1 MKKHLLFLCIFL
13 FPFMVNAKEYCKVV
27 SGDGHSIG
35 SEIACGTEHF
45 YIINSNEEEIR
56 MLAKYNLNIGHTI
69 YKEKIEK
76 EEGDTR
82 TDYQYCSDLASA
94 HNGTI
99 SNSSDYHEPGY
110 CFYETKRNLITETG
124 WHIIPETYDKDDA
137 IEKCKA
143 YSTDQGGIYS
153 YVNSVPSGYDCYYY
167 ADPLLQSE
175 EAIGAHVDENGNY
188 LYPQVGDVYL
198 PYRSGWYSNAT
209 LVQEN
214 SNFYDIDVG
223 YSNDSSVS
231 SNEYIIFDTNIT
243 YRYLGIL
250 RLLGYEV
257 NGIKFLKLADYNH
270 ILNEI
275 SNQSLP
281 LVEWR
286 NKIDEDFA
294 GATYNSK
301 VEFGSLKTIIPEKY
315 SWLYSTTYWNGA
327 YFSSPTTYSS
337 RYFIFTGSMGK
348 ICGGGFPNCA
358 VKSYLG
364 CGIRPVITIP
374 NEVEYLI
381 QTDTNENGEIEV
393 IENALEGGE
402 VSFSVKPNSGYKLAS
417 LVIKKAN
424 GEVVEITSDDLV
436 ENEDGTITTL
446 NHFTMPNESVI
457 IEARWVS
464 TNELINPETRNVF
477 FIIFC
482 FIVVSCIAFGFHY
495 NKKQRV

>member
-1 MKKHLLFLCIFL
+1 MKRR
-13 FPFMVNAKEYCKVV
+13 FPIILKVIILGIGV
-27 SGDGHSIG
+27 SILTSGTAISVSYLNQRTQGEKNYLDNIDYTLDAVDEMFGDVESATTTTYLGYLRQVKKYVKDIYDVDPSRRG
-35 SEIACGTEHF
+35 PEEGETFEHF
-45 YIINSNEEEIR
+45 AN
-56 MLAKYNLNIGHTI
+56 
-69 YKEKIEK
+69 
-76 EEGDTR
+76 
-82 TDYQYCSDLASA
+82 
-94 HNGTI
+94 
-99 SNSSDYHEPGY
+99 
-110 CFYETKRNLITETG
+110 
-124 WHIIPETYDKDDA
+124 
-137 IEKCKA
+137 
-143 YSTDQGGIYS
+143 
-153 YVNSVPSGYDCYYY
+153 YY
-167 ADPLLQSE
+167 A
-175 EAIGAHVDENGNY
+175 
-188 LYPQVGDVYL
+188 
-198 PYRSGWYSNAT
+198 
-209 LVQEN
+209 
-214 SNFYDIDVG
+214 
-223 YSNDSSVS
+223 
-231 SNEYIIFDTNIT
+231 
-243 YRYLGIL
+243 
-250 RLLGYEV
+250 
-257 NGIKFLKLADYNH
+257 
-270 ILNEI
+270 
-275 SNQSLP
+275 
-281 LVEWR
+281 
-286 NKIDEDFA
+286 
-294 GATYNSK
+294 
-301 VEFGSLKTIIPEKY
+301 EKY

-482 FIVVSCIAFGFHY
+482 FIVFSCIAFGFHY